1 MPDLNNYKNMSMEDL
16 GKSLLS
22 QQASSRAKS
31 RRRSRKKEK
40 ISKAMAILLGGQAMF
55 NKAIADRSLLLK

>member
-40 ISKAMAILLGGQAMF
+40 ISKAMAILLGGQEVCC
-55 NKAIADRSLLLK
+55 